1 MFSRFGAAG
10 AEPLA
15 MQAAIQIMVWA
26 GLLAGVALLAG
37 LLVGVVFGPG

>member
-1 MFSRFGAAG
+1 
-10 AEPLA
+10 